1 MFLLIPIYKLT
12 VYLYKCIYF
21 YFFLLKNFQ
30 VLNCYNFKI
39 YKDYFVYANLY
50 LFSQQQKITFRN
62 KKLSL
67 KISLIAIH
75 ENAFWN
81 LKQLVNLDL
90 KGNKISTLPQK
101 VFYPLRKLSKLQLE
115 GNKLKNLS
123 MYLFKEL
130 NQLKELVIS
139 NNKYV

>member
-1 MFLLIPIYKLT
+1 MFI
-12 VYLYKCIYF
+12 
-21 YFFLLKNFQ
+21 
-30 VLNCYNFKI
+30 
-39 YKDYFVYANLY
+39 
-50 LFSQQQKITFRN
+50 QQQKTTFRN

-67 KISLIAIH
+67 KISLLDIH

-101 VFYPLRKLSKLQLE
+101 VFYPLKKLSKLQLE